1 MPVQFDGVTREP
13 RPAGALL
20 LSVNGQRAGLVTRE
34 NLAFIERLEKPLAS
48 AFSLK
53 GETLTLTLP
62 AASDAFLADLAA
74 ALWRRHAFFQWRNEA
89 LDVLAED
96 DATVIAHAERGLF
109 RFLGLTT
116 RCVYAVASTPSG
128 KFWLGKRSAHKA
140 IDPGLYDTLASGLIA
155 AGETVQEALIRE
167 TAEESGL
174 TPEVCQ
180 FHPGC
185 AVTLI
190 ERRVREGWMREIT
203 YTYRADVAEDVTP
216 QNTDGE
222 VERFDAVDTEEL
234 KDCARRGLLTFETV
248 EALTVLGLLPKTKQ
262 QNTTP

>member
-1 MPVQFDGVTREP
+1 M
-13 RPAGALL
+13 
-20 LSVNGQRAGLVTRE
+20 
-34 NLAFIERLEKPLAS
+34 
-48 AFSLK
+48 
-53 GETLTLTLP
+53 
-62 AASDAFLADLAA
+62 
-74 ALWRRHAFFQWRNEA
+74 
-89 LDVLAED
+89 
-96 DATVIAHAERGLF
+96 
-109 RFLGLTT
+109 
-116 RCVYAVASTPSG
+116 
-128 KFWLGKRSAHKA
+128 
-140 IDPGLYDTLASGLIA
+140 
-155 AGETVQEALIRE
+155 QEALIRE

-203 YTYRADVAEDVTP
+203 YTYRAEVAEDVTP